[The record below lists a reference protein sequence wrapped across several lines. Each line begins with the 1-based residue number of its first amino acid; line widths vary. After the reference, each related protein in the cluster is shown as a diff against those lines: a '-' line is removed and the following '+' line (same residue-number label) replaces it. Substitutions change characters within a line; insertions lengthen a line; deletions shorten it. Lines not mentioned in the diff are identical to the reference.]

1 MPIGWCLLSNRKS
14 WLITLAGAAPT
25 SADSPDGT
33 ASTDGSDRSA
43 LQAGLDLALAAGA
56 FGQRVTLVF
65 AGDGV
70 GLVTRTAD
78 AEDPLYRLLGSAP
91 FYDIDSVYVLNKASP
106 KTAFRDDLRVTAM
119 SHREWL
125 AAASEADIVVN
136 Y

>member
-1 MPIGWCLLSNRKS
+1 MSNRKS
-14 WLITLAGAAPT
+14 WLITLLGVAST

-33 ASTDGSDRSA
+33 ARTGGNDRSA

-70 GLVTRTAD
+70 DLVTRTAD
-78 AEDPLYRLLGSAP
+78 AEDALYRLLGSAP

-106 KTAFRDDLRVTAM
+106 KPAFRDDLRVIAM
-119 SHREWL
+119 SHTEWL

>member
-14 WLITLAGAAPT
+14 WLITLLGAVST
-25 SADSPDGT
+25 SADSADGT
-33 ASTDGSDRSA
+33 ARNGGNDRSA

-70 GLVTRTAD
+70 DLVTRTAD
-78 AEDPLYRLLGSAP
+78 AEDALYRLLGSAP

-106 KTAFRDDLRVTAM
+106 KPAFRDDLRVIAM
-119 SHREWL
+119 SHTEWL